1 MGSVVMRGTTAT
13 PSRTRSVAAATNR
26 SVVIAS
32 AHAVPAFHDGMPSS
46 LNGYRGLN
54 VAGTAVWELVQ
65 TESYPSC
72 SAARA
77 TPRTVWRV
85 GRRYEGSIT
94 PMRTAAQS
102 RHRASPPFGV
112 VPRYHGRT
120 VS

>member
-1 MGSVVMRGTTAT
+1 MMSGTTAI
-13 PSRTRSVAAATNR
+13 PRRTRSVAAATNP

-32 AHAVPAFHDGMPSS
+32 AHAVPAFHDGTPSS
-46 LNGYRGLN
+46 LYGYRGLN
-54 VAGTAVWELVQ
+54 DAGTTVWEFVQ
-65 TESYPSC
+65 TESNPSC

-77 TPRTVWRV
+77 TPSTVSRV